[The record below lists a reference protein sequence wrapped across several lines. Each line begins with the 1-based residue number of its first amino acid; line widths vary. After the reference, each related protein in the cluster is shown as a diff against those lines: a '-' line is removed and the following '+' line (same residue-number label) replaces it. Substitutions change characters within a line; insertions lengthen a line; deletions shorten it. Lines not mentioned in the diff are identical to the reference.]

1 MTLSSGPV
9 TDITSSLR
17 PAAVVMELERL
28 GSFSPT
34 RLSFARR
41 LTRLMYRSR
50 WQISLIAFDL
60 DEGGYG
66 SAIYRLQTAEKRYHI
81 VVFSRHI
88 ADEQR
93 TDRVIANTWD
103 LTFGLVEGEVDDALM
118 ASLEA
123 NMPLQEAGRQHPRLL
138 VLSRANR
145 SVRNF
150 EAFVAALC
158 AGEQPDVAYL
168 LEAGYL
174 YRTTAVY
181 GNGKFGIADYDRLRT
196 GADFYQPFS
205 PQMTAVYVLREFS
218 VAQVEHIARHKN
230 AAAAVELD

>member
-1 MTLSSGPV
+1 MTVRSGPV

-88 ADEQR
+88 SDEQR

-123 NMPLQEAGRQHPRLL
+123 NMPLQEAGRQHPRT
-138 VLSRANR
+138 
-145 SVRNF
+145 VR
-150 EAFVAALC
+150 
-158 AGEQPDVAYL
+158 
-168 LEAGYL
+168 
-174 YRTTAVY
+174 
-181 GNGKFGIADYDRLRT
+181 
-196 GADFYQPFS
+196 
-205 PQMTAVYVLREFS
+205 
-218 VAQVEHIARHKN
+218 
-230 AAAAVELD
+230 